1 MAPTTS
7 RAPTTHHL
15 EAVARHP
22 TKMSAKDLNCR
33 FRTHSTMSVQS
44 QLSEASTLST
54 AIANNGLPS
63 MDAMKDQVDRSLA
76 ADSEAQLVEN
86 VHVGLPH
93 VSFVDKRL
101 IVEPCSATIET
112 WVN

>member
-1 MAPTTS
+1 
-7 RAPTTHHL
+7 
-15 EAVARHP
+15 
-22 TKMSAKDLNCR
+22 
-33 FRTHSTMSVQS
+33 
-44 QLSEASTLST
+44 
-54 AIANNGLPS
+54 

-76 ADSEAQLVEN
+76 ADSEAQLVKN

-112 WVN
+112 WIN